1 MQEREL
7 EKRAAGAVRRK
18 RMQDLLTV
26 LLFMLLLPYTCSV
39 VVRAGSGQT
48 VETLAVGAV
57 QDGIWWEVGNQIR
70 RLSEEDFLTGALAAC
85 IPAQYREEALKAQAV
100 ILRSTAYAERKTEG
114 KGQGSG
120 AGAEN
125 VPAGRETAFAG
136 GIRVSAEESGL
147 AWLSEEERK
156 KLWGEAFEE
165 LEAKCRR
172 AVKDTEG
179 KYLARD
185 GEAVSPP
192 FFRLSAGSTRDG
204 AEIFGQEQTAW
215 CRSVLCSGDENAE
228 DFLQETALGR
238 GEFSRKLSAEG
249 MSLPQENAKIVLV
262 RDSAGYVLTVSCGD
276 TVMEGERF
284 RRLFGLASSCF
295 FIREESGKIYLQTKG
310 IGHGL
315 GFDQYQ
321 ADLLA
326 EQGKG
331 WQEILG
337 IFFEGVEIAEG

>member
-26 LLFMLLLPYTCSV
+26 LLFMLMLPYTCSV
-39 VVRAGSGQT
+39 VARTGSGQA
-48 VETLAVGAV
+48 VETLAVGGAEGSV
-57 QDGIWWEVGNQIR
+57 LWECAGQTR

-100 ILRSTAYAERKTEG
+100 ILRSTMLAEKKAER
-114 KGQGSG
+114 KGQGS
-120 AGAEN
+120 E
-125 VPAGRETAFAG
+125 AGRETASAG
-136 GIRVSAEESGL
+136 GIRISAEESGL

-156 KLWGEAFEE
+156 KLWGEEFEE

-192 FFRLSAGSTRDG
+192 FFRLSAGSTRSS
-204 AEIFGQEQTAW
+204 AEIFGQEQAAW
-215 CRSVLCSGDENAE
+215 CRSVACGGDENAA
-228 DFLQETALGR
+228 DFLQETVLSR
-238 GEFSRKLSAEG
+238 GEFSRKLASEG
-249 MSLPQENAKIVLV
+249 MSLPKENAKIVLE

-276 TVMEGERF
+276 AVMEGERF
-284 RRLFGLASSCF
+284 RQLFGLASSCF
-295 FIREESGKIYLQTKG
+295 FVREESGRIHLQTKG

-326 EQGKG
+326 GQGKG

-337 IFFEGVEIAEG
+337 IFFEGLEIAEG

>member
-26 LLFMLLLPYTCSV
+26 LLFMLMLPYTCSV
-39 VVRAGSGQT
+39 VARTGSGQT
-48 VETLAVGAV
+48 VETLAVGGAEGSV
-57 QDGIWWEVGNQIR
+57 LWECAGQTR

-100 ILRSTAYAERKTEG
+100 ILRSTMLAG
-114 KGQGSG
+114 KGG
-120 AGAEN
+120 AG
-125 VPAGRETAFAG
+125 GR
-136 GIRVSAEESGL
+136 ICVSAEESGI

-156 KLWGEAFEE
+156 KLWGREFEE

-172 AVKDTEG
+172 AVADTEG
-179 KYLARD
+179 KYLAYD
-185 GEAVSPP
+185 SGAVSPP
-192 FFRLSAGSTRDG
+192 FFRLSAGSTRSG
-204 AEIFGQEQTAW
+204 AEIFGQEQAAW
-215 CRSVLCSGDENAE
+215 CRSVACGGDENAA
-228 DFLQETALGR
+228 DFLQETVLSR
-238 GEFSRKLSAEG
+238 GEFSRKLASEG
-249 MSLPQENAKIVLV
+249 MSLPKENAKIVLE
-262 RDSAGYVLTVSCGD
+262 RDSAGYVLTVSCGEKR
-276 TVMEGERF
+276 MEGERF
-284 RRLFGLASSCF
+284 RQLFSLASSCF
-295 FIREESGKIYLQTKG
+295 FVREESGRIHLQTRG

-326 EQGKG
+326 GQGKP

-337 IFFEGVEIAEG
+337 IFFEGLEIAEG

>member
-48 VETLAVGAV
+48 VETLAVGTAR
-57 QDGIWWEVGNQIR
+57 DGILWEVGNRTR

-100 ILRSTAYAERKTEG
+100 ILRSTAYAERETEE
-114 KGQGSG
+114 KGQGSE
-120 AGAEN
+120 AGTEIAP
-125 VPAGRETAFAG
+125 VG
-136 GIRVSAEESGL
+136 GIRVSAEESGI
-147 AWLSEEERK
+147 AWLSEEERRE
-156 KLWGEAFEE
+156 LWGEEFEE

-172 AVKDTEG
+172 AVADTEG

-192 FFRLSAGSTRDG
+192 FFRLSAGSTRSG
-204 AEIFGQEQTAW
+204 AEIFGQEQTEW
-215 CRSVLCSGDENAE
+215 CRSVPCSGDENAA
-228 DFLQETALGR
+228 DFLQETVLSR
-238 GEFSRKLSAEG
+238 GEFSRRLSSEG
-249 MSLPQENAKIVLV
+249 MSLPKENAKIVLE

-276 TVMEGERF
+276 AVMEGERF
-284 RRLFGLASSCF
+284 RQLFGLASSCF
-295 FIREESGKIYLQTKG
+295 FVREESGKIYLQTKG

-321 ADLLA
+321 ANLLA

-337 IFFEGVEIAEG
+337 IFFEGVEIAEGFSTEL